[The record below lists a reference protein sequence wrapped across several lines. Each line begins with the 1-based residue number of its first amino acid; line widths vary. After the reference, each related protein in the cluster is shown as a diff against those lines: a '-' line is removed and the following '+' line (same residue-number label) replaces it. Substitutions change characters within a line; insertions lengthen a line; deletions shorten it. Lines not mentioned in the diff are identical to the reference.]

1 MFGECFR
8 LVLTDRLRWKPMSNE
23 VMRREFCRVDQCLV
37 DMTRP
42 SEMETELRADRA
54 AAREIFDDIASRI
67 SEPELRATFE
77 ATFAEI
83 EEGVG

>member
-1 MFGECFR
+1 MKACTGSGDPAR
-8 LVLTDRLRWKPMSNE
+8 GD
-23 VMRREFCRVDQCLV
+23 
-37 DMTRP
+37 
-42 SEMETELRADRA
+42 ADRA